1 MMNNYHGIIFAYKSY
16 PELRELV
23 AERTAASLPICSRYR
38 LIDFALSSLR
48 NAGIVDVG
56 VIMQRDYQSLLDH
69 LGAGKP
75 WDMSRRSGG
84 LRMLP
89 PFGLPA
95 FHQGDYAG
103 TIEAL
108 NAVASYIEESP
119 KKYFVLMIGNLCA
132 NINLREV
139 CRVHEE
145 SDAEI
150 TAVCANYEPDVL
162 HNRYVVGDDGYVM
175 QCLYDR
181 SGPSQG
187 IPSLECYVIN
197 KDTLLRL
204 MDRCRA
210 LDKYR
215 WHQDAIAMFLREGG
229 KMNTYIHRTYARVIK
244 DVNGYYAANM
254 DLLQSGNRASL
265 FPPSRPVRTKLAKG
279 VSTYYGTEASSVN
292 SLVADDC
299 IIDGSLENCII
310 FRGVHVEK
318 GAVLKNCIIMK
329 SGIVKEGSHLSYVIS
344 DKSVIFSPETTLTGS
359 PKLPIVV
366 PKGTEV

>member
-1 MMNNYHGIIFAYKSY
+1 MNNYHGIIFAYKSY

-108 NAVASYIEESP
+108 NSVSSYIEESP
-119 KKYFVLMIGNLCA
+119 KTCFVLMIGNLCA

-162 HNRYVVGDDGYVM
+162 HNRYIVGDDGYVI
-175 QCLYDR
+175 QCLFDR
-181 SGPSQG
+181 KGPSQG

-215 WHQDAIAMFLREGG
+215 WHQDAISMFLREGG

-244 DVNGYYAANM
+244 DVDGYYAANM
-254 DLLQSGNRASL
+254 DLLIPGNRNSL

-279 VSTYYGTEASSVN
+279 VSTYYGTEATSKN

-299 IIDGSLENCII
+299 IIEGSVENSIL
-310 FRGVHVEK
+310 FGGVHVAK

-329 SGIVKEGSHLSYVIS
+329 RGLVGEGANLSYVIA
-344 DKSVIFSPETTLTGS
+344 DKNVSFAPDTTLVGTQ
-359 PKLPIVV
+359 KLPIVV
-366 PKGTEV
+366 PKGAEV

>member
-1 MMNNYHGIIFAYKSY
+1 MNSYHGIIFAYKSY

-23 AERTAASLPICSRYR
+23 AERTAASLPICGRYR

-108 NAVASYIEESP
+108 NAVSSYIEESP
-119 KKYFVLMIGNLCA
+119 KKCFVLMIGNLCA

-162 HNRYVVGDDGYVM
+162 HNRYVLGDDGYVM
-175 QCLYDR
+175 QCLFDR
-181 SGPSQG
+181 IGPSYG

-215 WHQDAIAMFLREGG
+215 WHQDAISMFLREGG

-244 DVNGYYAANM
+244 NVDGYYAANM
-254 DLLQSGNRASL
+254 DLLLPGNRASL

-279 VSTYYGTEASSVN
+279 VSTYYGTEASSRN
-292 SLVADDC
+292 SLVGDDC
-299 IIDGSLENCII
+299 IIEGSIENCILFSSVRI
-310 FRGVHVEK
+310 GK

-329 SGIVKEGSHLSYVIS
+329 GGVIGEDSQLSYVIS
-344 DKSVIFSPETTLTGS
+344 DKNAVFSPGTTLTGTQ
-359 PKLPIVV
+359 KLPILV
-366 PKGTEV
+366 PKGAEV

>member
-187 IPSLECYVIN
+187 IPSLECYIIN

-229 KMNTYIHRTYARVIK
+229 KMNTYIHRTYARV
-244 DVNGYYAANM
+244 
-254 DLLQSGNRASL
+254 
-265 FPPSRPVRTKLAKG
+265 VRTKLAKG

-299 IIDGSLENCII
+299 IIEGSLENCII

>member
-1 MMNNYHGIIFAYKSY
+1 MNNYHGIIFAYKSY

-23 AERTAASLPICSRYR
+23 SERTAASLPICSRYR

-69 LGAGKP
+69 LGSGKP
-75 WDMSRRSGG
+75 WDMSRRTGG

-89 PFGLPA
+89 PFGLPE
-95 FHQGDYAG
+95 HHRGDYSG

-108 NAVASYIEESP
+108 NAVSSYIEDIP
-119 KKYFVLMIGNLCA
+119 KKYIVLMIGNLCA

-145 SDAEI
+145 SDNEI

-162 HNRYVVGDDGYVM
+162 HNRYIVGDDGYVM
-175 QCLYDR
+175 QVLFDR
-181 SGPSQG
+181 LGPSQG

-210 LDKYR
+210 QDKYR
-215 WHQDAIAMFLREGG
+215 WHQDAISMFLREGG
-229 KMNTYIHRTYARVIK
+229 KMGTYIHRTYARIIK
-244 DVNGYYAANM
+244 DVDGYYAANK
-254 DLLQSGNRASL
+254 DLLRPGNRAAL
-265 FPPSRPVRTKLAKG
+265 FPPSRPVRTKLESGA
-279 VSTYYGTEASSVN
+279 STYYSDEATSKN
-292 SLVADDC
+292 SLVADNC
-299 IIDGSLENCII
+299 KIEGSIENCIV
-310 FRGVHVEK
+310 FTGVKIGK

-329 SGIVKEGSHLSYVIS
+329 DCSIGDGAKLDYVIA
-344 DKSVIFSPETTLTGS
+344 DKNVTFAPGTVITGNE
-359 PKLPIVV
+359 KLPILV
-366 PKGTEV
+366 PKGASV

>member
-1 MMNNYHGIIFAYKSY
+1 MNNYHGIIFAYKSY

-23 AERTAASLPICSRYR
+23 SERTAASLPICSRYR

-69 LGAGKP
+69 LGSGKP
-75 WDMSRRSGG
+75 WDMSRRTGG

-89 PFGLPA
+89 PFGLPL
-95 FHQGDYAG
+95 HHKGDYSG

-108 NAVASYIEESP
+108 NSVSSYIEDIP
-119 KKYFVLMIGNLCA
+119 KKYIILMIGNLCA

-145 SDAEI
+145 SDNEI

-162 HNRYVVGDDGYVM
+162 HNRYIVGDDGYVM
-175 QCLYDR
+175 QVLFDR
-181 SGPSQG
+181 SGPAQG

-210 LDKYR
+210 QDKYR
-215 WHQDAIAMFLREGG
+215 WHQDAISMFLREGG
-229 KMNTYIHRTYARVIK
+229 KMGTYIHRTYARIIK
-244 DVNGYYAANM
+244 DVDGYYAANM
-254 DLLQSGNRASL
+254 DLLHPVNRAAL
-265 FPPSRPVRTKLAKG
+265 FPPSRPVRTKLESG
-279 VSTYYGTEASSVN
+279 VSTFYSDEACSKN
-292 SLVADDC
+292 SLVADNC
-299 IIDGSLENCII
+299 SIEGSLENCVV
-310 FRGVHVEK
+310 FTGVKIGK
-318 GAVLKNCIIMK
+318 GAALKNCIIMK
-329 SGIVKEGSHLSYVIS
+329 
-344 DKSVIFSPETTLTGS
+344 DSVIGDGAKLDFVIADKNVTFAPQTVITGNE
-359 PKLPIVV
+359 KLPIVV
-366 PKGTEV
+366 PKGASV

>member
-1 MMNNYHGIIFAYKSY
+1 MNNYQGIIFAYKSY

-23 AERTAASLPICSRYR
+23 KERTAASLPICSRYR
-38 LIDFALSSLR
+38 LIDFSLSSLR

-75 WDMSRRSGG
+75 WDMSRRTGG

-95 FHQGDYAG
+95 HHRGDYAG

-108 NAVASYIEESP
+108 NSVSSYIEDSP

-139 CRVHEE
+139 CRVHEQ

-150 TAVCANYEPDVL
+150 TAVCANYEPDVQ
-162 HNRYVVGDDGYVM
+162 HNRYIVGDDGYVM
-175 QCLYDR
+175 QVLFDR
-181 SGPSQG
+181 DGPSQG
-187 IPSLECYVIN
+187 IPSLECYIIN
-197 KDTLLRL
+197 KDTLVRL

-215 WHQDAIAMFLREGG
+215 WHQDAISMFLREGG
-229 KMNTYIHRTYARVIK
+229 KMNTYVHRTYARIIK

-254 DLLQSGNRASL
+254 DLLQAGNRNSL
-265 FPPSRPVRTKLAKG
+265 FPQSRPVHTKLERG
-279 VSTYYGTEASSVN
+279 FSTFYSTDAVCRN
-292 SLVADDC
+292 SLIADNC
-299 IIDGSLENCII
+299 IIEGTVENCII
-310 FRGVHVEK
+310 FTGVKVGK
-318 GAVLKNCIIMK
+318 GSVLRNCIIMK
-329 SGIVKEGSHLSYVIS
+329 DGIVGDNSHLDYVIS
-344 DKSVIFSPETTLTGS
+344 DKDAVFSPETTLTGT
-359 PKLPIVV
+359 KNLPILV
-366 PKGTEV
+366 PKKAQV